1 MLQTR
6 AERWTQ
12 KTDPTSPY
20 GVKGVLERPT
30 EPARWPAYIFYFKPI
45 VLLLNVLPFG
55 VFLILYARL
64 LDSYAANDWAW
75 FFSLVA
81 AAFAT
86 YLLPF
91 TQTLNNH
98 TVAAFSA
105 FFALHQ
111 VVAIWSD
118 EERSGWRFAA
128 AGFFAAFAV
137 ANELPALAFLVLLL
151 AVLFVSYPRPT
162 LLCFIPG
169 AAVPIAAFIAAHM
182 RCLASSSWPMRR
194 SARTNT
200 FSKEASGKRRWTLTR
215 SMNTPSRMRRTFS
228 I

>member
-1 MLQTR
+1 M
-6 AERWTQ
+6 
-12 KTDPTSPY
+12 
-20 GVKGVLERPT
+20 KGVSRNPT
-30 EPARWPAYIFYFKPI
+30 EPVRWPAYIFYFKPI

-75 FFSLVA
+75 FFCLVA

-105 FFALHQ
+105 FFALYH
-111 VVAIWSD
+111 VIGIWGH
-118 EERSGWRFAA
+118 EEQSGWRFAA

-137 ANELPALAFLVLLL
+137 ANELPALAFLAL
-151 AVLFVSYPRPT
+151 LFVMLVGIYPRQT
-162 LLCFIPG
+162 LLCFVP
-169 AAVPIAAFIAAHM
+169 AA
-182 RCLASSSWPMRR
+182 
-194 SARTNT
+194 
-200 FSKEASGKRRWTLTR
+200 
-215 SMNTPSRMRRTFS
+215 
-228 I
+228 